1 MTSKEE
7 VYANTLNPLYPTNNN
22 QSGLYPTNN
31 NQSGETECALYEST
45 PENVYQDVDADNKTV
60 HSRPQDDSTYD
71 YAVVDGSIRMTDA
84 TRSEGTPEGN
94 KGLQHDREEQ
104 KEDTLDTNE
113 RTESSNIYHVLQE
126 P

>member
-7 VYANTLNPLYPTNNN
+7 VYANTLNPLYPTSNN
-22 QSGLYPTNN
+22 QSGLYATNN

-45 PENVYQDVDADNKTV
+45 PENVYQDVDADHKTV
-60 HSRPQDDSTYD
+60 HARPQDDSTYD
-71 YAVVDGSIRMTDA
+71 YAVVDVADK
-84 TRSEGTPEGN
+84 TRREGTPEGN

-104 KEDTLDTNE
+104 TGNTMDTNE